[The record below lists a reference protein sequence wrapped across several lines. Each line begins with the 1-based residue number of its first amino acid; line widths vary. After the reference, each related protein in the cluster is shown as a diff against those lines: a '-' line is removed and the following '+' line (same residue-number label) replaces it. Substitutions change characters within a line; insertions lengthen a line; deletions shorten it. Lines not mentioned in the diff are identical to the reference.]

1 MTPAI
6 KHLELNKID
15 YQLHEY
21 SHQPGVESY
30 GLEAAN
36 SLNLS
41 VRQVFKTLIVTDKD
55 GQLYVGV
62 VPVSGT
68 LDLKKMAKA
77 LSIKGLALS
86 DSKKAQNATGYI
98 IGGISP
104 LGQKRQLKT
113 VIDQSAFDFSNIYIS
128 AGKRGLDLSLS
139 PFDLQQQTNAISAN
153 IAAG

>member
-6 KHLELNKID
+6 KQLEQSKIN
-15 YQLHEY
+15 YELHEY
-21 SHQPGVESY
+21 KHQPGVESY
-30 GLEAAN
+30 GLEAAS
-36 SLNLS
+36 SLNLPAK
-41 VRQVFKTLIVTDKD
+41 QVFKTLIVADKG

-77 LSIKGLALS
+77 LSVKGLVLS

-113 VIDQSAFDFSNIYIS
+113 VIDQSAFDFSNIYVS

-139 PFDLQQQTNAISAN
+139 PFDLQQQVKAISAN
-153 IAAG
+153 IAAD